1 MRFTVFDTAWGTL
14 AMGVALTLVLLA
26 LLRFLA

>member
-14 AMGVALTLVLLA
+14 ATGVALTVLLVA
-26 LLRFLA
+26 LLRVLA